1 MSFLETERL
10 AIRPWSPADRED
22 FAAMARD
29 TELMRYINAGQP
41 FTDEEIDGFL
51 ARQERQMAEYGVCMG
66 AIVEKESGRIAGVA
80 GVQPLGTTGD
90 YEVGWWVARDRQG
103 RGYATEAG
111 GAAVRHV
118 LETLARPRVAAIID
132 PGNDRSVAVATRLGM
147 RYVKRT
153 NGVELGHRRP
163 HIVVDLYHRD
173 RIDDFTAGQ
182 HATTTKTFTDDDV
195 ERFVAITGDTNP
207 LHVDDAFAAR
217 TRFGRRVLHGMLT
230 ASLFSTMVG
239 MLIPGRGA
247 VYRSQTLAFL
257 KPVFVGDT
265 VTAHFVVREIDRA
278 KQRLTIDAW
287 IENAAG
293 ERVVEGVCEAGLLR

>member
-1 MSFLETERL
+1 VSLLETERL
-10 AIRPWSPADRED
+10 VIRPWSAADRED

-29 TELMRYINAGQP
+29 TEMMRYMNAGKP
-41 FTDEEIDGFL
+41 FTEEEIDGFL
-51 ARQERQMAEYGVCMG
+51 LRQERQLAELGVCMG
-66 AIVEKESGRIAGVA
+66 AMVEKESGRIAGVA
-80 GVQPLGTTGD
+80 GIQPLGTTGD
-90 YEVGWWVARDRQG
+90 YEIGWWVARDRQG

-111 GAAVRHV
+111 RAAMRHV
-118 LETLARPRVAAIID
+118 LETLAHPRVAAIID
-132 PGNDRSVAVATRLGM
+132 PGNDASVAVATRLGM

-163 HIVVDLYHRD
+163 NIVVDLFHRE
-173 RIDDFTAGQ
+173 RVDDFTVGQ
-182 HATTTKTFTDDDV
+182 RASFTKTFTDDDV
-195 ERFVAITGDTNP
+195 QRFVAITGDTNP

-217 TRFGRRVLHGMLT
+217 TRFGRRVLHGMLA

-247 VYRSQTLAFL
+247 IYRSQTLSFL

-265 VTAHFVVREIDRA
+265 VTAHFVIREIDRERH
-278 KQRLTIDAW
+278 RLTIDAW
-287 IENAAG
+287 IENASG